1 MAPSKSK
8 KKIAGQLN
16 QLPPSPPIKRK
27 SSYHQHTTT
36 AAKRQKTLQPPKI
49 MTTTAANNKN
59 NETIDHGN
67 DNLNLLATQ
76 AMQLRGL
83 PPSPSPEP
91 SFKNQRLPSLQTMLS
106 ELNQHRVVQFGE
118 RRNMDSCV

>member
-27 SSYHQHTTT
+27 SYHQHTTT
-36 AAKRQKTLQPPKI
+36 TAKRQKTLQPPKI
-49 MTTTAANNKN
+49 MTTTAANNNN